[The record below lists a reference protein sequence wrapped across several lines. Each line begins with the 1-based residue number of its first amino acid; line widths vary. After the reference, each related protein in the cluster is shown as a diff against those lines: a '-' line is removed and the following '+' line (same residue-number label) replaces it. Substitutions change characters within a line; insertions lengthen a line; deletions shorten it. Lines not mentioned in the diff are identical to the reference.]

1 MKIELNAPNSF
12 TREISVEVPWDE
24 VSPVYEKTE
33 RDFIKKIKLPGFR
46 PGRVPR
52 RVIDQQFK
60 PAIQAQFIDDAV
72 QRYYLQALTEQK
84 LQPVN
89 QAKVEDINFEQGN
102 PLSFKAIFEVEPEIE
117 LPELKKNS
125 LKVERTVYETSEEDV
140 DLYISEMQERL
151 AEVKTVEDGSREGD
165 FLVVDL
171 QKLDDSGVPII
182 GEKFE
187 QRYIKIGDGI
197 FSGEMAQRLVGLKSD
212 DTTRIDLPEAE
223 GGATHPYE
231 LKVINVE
238 QRIPAEVNEE
248 FIKQLDPEARDE
260 ADFRTRIKDNID
272 QSWEQRSD
280 ETFERSLSEAMIKL
294 VEPEYPPSMVEA
306 YLDRVVQDAKSG
318 ESAQQMDEENIRRI
332 YRPVAENNL
341 KWYLIHNALIKQQE
355 FAVTDEDVD
364 QEIDRLAERSP
375 GSDKEIRKYYRKP
388 SNRKKLSDDL
398 LEKQILAYLKEF
410 AKIKEQKVKTS
421 DLRKAEAQE
430 HRNG

>member
-60 PAIQAQFIDDAV
+60 PSIQAQFIDDAV